1 MGSALAHVNFSL
13 LIGSASV
20 QSSALLCGCSTPL
33 FWWSGR
39 EFLRCEFLWCELLV
53 HLPLTAS
60 RQSLLIRA
68 ILQTITH
75 CLETIGLPLNS
86 PCSMARKR
94 GLPRRGSAWEAH
106 KAQKRRKEELE
117 RALAMATSILRKKN
131 RAERRA
137 RLAII
142 AEHGAGSSQHGKKQD
157 SDVLQEKGFEEEP
170 PPCTIAEELPPCIVA
185 EEFPPCIVTEEFPP
199 CIVDEGPSMESVT
212 PPMPMPSLLDYS
224 PGCIVEEIPW
234 PGDDTCNCQDSQVKA
249 TGPMAAEPCAK
260 QEEEAANEEHEALEA
275 GSGAAVDGSGYM
287 HDALFRDEHLAVMID
302 IRGHLA
308 DLNHR
313 ALLLGQRMDMLFDA
327 LSNAPAKR
335 RCPLCA
341 QAFAIP
347 VHQHG

>member
-1 MGSALAHVNFSL
+1 MGSALVHLDFSL
-13 LIGSASV
+13 SIWSASV
-20 QSSALLCGCSTPL
+20 QSSALLRGCSPIL
-33 FWWSGR
+33 FVSGIFCDALVRICSSPILWWSGR
-39 EFLRCEFLWCELLV
+39 GPAFLV

-60 RQSLLIRA
+60 RQSLLFRA
-68 ILQTITH
+68 ILQSLTH
-75 CLETIGLPLNS
+75 CLELIGLLLNS

-142 AEHGAGSSQHGKKQD
+142 AEHGAGSSQHVKEHD
-157 SDVLQEKGFEEEP
+157 SGVLQKSGLE
-170 PPCTIAEELPPCIVA
+170 
-185 EEFPPCIVTEEFPP
+185 EEFPPCIVAE
-199 CIVDEGPSMESVT
+199 DPSMADMTLPVQTRTAPHQEACK
-212 PPMPMPSLLDYS
+212 PSPTLLDYS

-234 PGDDTCNCQDSQVKA
+234 PGDDTCNCQGTQVNAAGLK
-249 TGPMAAEPCAK
+249 AAEPIAE
-260 QEEEAANEEHEALEA
+260 QEEAAANEEQEELEA
-275 GSGAAVDGSGYM
+275 GSGAAKDGGDNM
-287 HDALFRDEHLAVMID
+287 HNALIRDEHLAMMTD
-302 IRGHLA
+302 IRGHLV
-308 DLNHR
+308 DLEYR

-327 LSNAPAKR
+327 FSNAPAKR

-347 VHQHG
+347 AYQHG